1 MEQAR
6 STLSRRNIL
15 ITLGAAVA
23 GTVALAGTALRPV
36 ITRQARRVLAS
47 TPLTR
52 GMLSLSQAEMTE
64 WSDQIGSVFN
74 IGGGYQLKLAGIQ
87 PLQSD
92 GVRPSSLRDRA
103 FAAVF
108 DVTRGSALPGDLIY
122 TLSHPQYGPLQLFLS
137 STGNP
142 RRMLAIFN

>member
-15 ITLGAAVA
+15 ITIGAAFA
-23 GTVALAGTALRPV
+23 GTIALAGTALRPGF
-36 ITRQARRVLAS
+36 TRQARKVLAS

-52 GMLSLSQAEMTE
+52 GMLSLSQAEMAE
-64 WSDQIGSVFN
+64 WSNQIGSTFN
-74 IGGGYQLKLAGIQ
+74 VGGGYQLKLAGVQ
-87 PLQSD
+87 PLLSV
-92 GVRPSSLRDRA
+92 GERPASLRNSA

-108 DVTRGSALPGDLIY
+108 DLIRGSSMPGDLIY
-122 TLSHPQYGPLQLFLS
+122 TLNHPQYGPLQLLLT